1 MQFDNH
7 CLLGLASD
15 TLLVDLRR
23 RQRMLIQELCAIR
36 DGKPVT
42 TVSPFAVLVKKL
54 QESLTRMESFEVISV
69 AHSADGKRSS
79 LAMTSPWSLTDAC
92 RLQAQ
97 LTIPPR
103 SPITPSFG
111 GSGRFRHSP

>member
-69 AHSADGKRSS
+69 AQSADGE
-79 LAMTSPWSLTDAC
+79 SLTCHKLD
-92 RLQAQ
+92 LN
-97 LTIPPR
+97 
-103 SPITPSFG
+103 
-111 GSGRFRHSP
+111 